1 MRLAVLLLIPLTAC
15 LDAATGNVANMPAP
29 TASVPRDAGMRRV
42 FSTGL
47 TAPTTDRKSAD
58 SRTFARGRVELKV
71 RRDSTLEYHLN
82 VYNPGRENFTAAH
95 IFRADR
101 TGRSGSPVVT
111 LFAGATMRD
120 KYIQVRGTGVLLDP
134 AGAPLLEQIRANP
147 TAFYVSLRTARE
159 PQGALRGTIQ

>member
-1 MRLAVLLLIPLTAC
+1 MRLAVLLLIPLTGC

-111 LFAGATMRD
+111 LFAGATLRD
-120 KYIQVRGTGVLLDP
+120 NYIPARRTGVPPHP
-134 AGAPLLEQIRANP
+134 ARPP
-147 TAFYVSLRTARE
+147 S
-159 PQGALRGTIQ
+159 PP